1 MKPVLHTIIAFA
13 LIGSAKLA
21 MAQQLFVLPNKGG
34 GEITLTG
41 RQCVING
48 QNQPELRE
56 AYTWSPSSSYEK
68 GCWAIIDGN
77 VHILFLTSKERRVYR
92 IEDFEVKR

>member
-1 MKPVLHTIIAFA
+1 MRRVLLTTVVCA
-13 LIGSAKLA
+13 LIGSAMPA
-21 MAQQLFVLPNKGG
+21 MAQTVFVMPNRGG

-56 AYTWSPSSSYEK
+56 AYTWSTSSYEK
-68 GCWAIIDGN
+68 GCWAIVDGN
-77 VHILFLTSKERRVYR
+77 VHILFLTTKERRVYR
-92 IEDFEVKR
+92 IEDFVEKR